1 MLTEDSLEW
10 MLSEPSS
17 ALVDYMAELEG
28 DIIILGIAGKMGYS
42 LGHMAV
48 RAIKQA
54 GVSKK
59 VIGVARFS
67 DPGSEEKC
75 ASYGIET
82 IRCDLSDPMAVARLP
97 KLPNVIF
104 MAGRKFGT
112 EGNKGLTWVMN
123 VLVPGHVAAHYAHSR
138 IVAFSTGCVYPL
150 IPVAEVGCTESV
162 EPDPIG
168 EYAQSCLGRERIFS
182 HYAESH
188 GTPVVLF
195 RLNYAID
202 LRYGVLHDIGM
213 KVWRAEEVDLSVGY
227 FNCIWQADANEMA
240 LRSLGLCAAPAVP
253 LNVTGPETFQ
263 VRWAA
268 EAFGELFAKTPRFR
282 SEEGSKCYLSNASK
296 AIAHFGY
303 PRKGADEMI
312 RLTAEWIR
320 QGGSSLGKPTH
331 FEVADGKY

>member
-48 RAIKQA
+48 RAIKRA

-150 IPVAEVGCTESV
+150 IPLSDVGCT
-162 EPDPIG
+162 
-168 EYAQSCLGRERIFS
+168 
-182 HYAESH
+182 
-188 GTPVVLF
+188 
-195 RLNYAID
+195 
-202 LRYGVLHDIGM
+202 
-213 KVWRAEEVDLSVGY
+213 
-227 FNCIWQADANEMA
+227 
-240 LRSLGLCAAPAVP
+240 
-253 LNVTGPETFQ
+253 
-263 VRWAA
+263 
-268 EAFGELFAKTPRFR
+268 
-282 SEEGSKCYLSNASK
+282 
-296 AIAHFGY
+296 
-303 PRKGADEMI
+303 
-312 RLTAEWIR
+312 
-320 QGGSSLGKPTH
+320 
-331 FEVADGKY
+331 